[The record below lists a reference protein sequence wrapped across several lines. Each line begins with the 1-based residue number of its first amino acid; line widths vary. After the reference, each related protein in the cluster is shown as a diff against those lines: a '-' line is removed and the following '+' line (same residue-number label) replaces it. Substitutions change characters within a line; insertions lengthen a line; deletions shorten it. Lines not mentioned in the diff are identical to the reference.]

1 MSAVLVYTVAGI
13 LLFVMGLYGLITQP
27 HLMKKIISLNVA
39 STGVF
44 LVLVALAFRRAIPDP
59 VPHALVLTGIVIA
72 VSATAYAVALAGR
85 IFRATGV
92 TSLDHTGE
100 SRR

>member
-1 MSAVLVYTVAGI
+1 MSTVHIYVVAGV
-13 LLFVMGLYGLITQP
+13 LLFVLGLYGLITQP

-39 STGVF
+39 SAGVF
-44 LVLVALAFRRAIPDP
+44 LVLVALAFRRAVPDP

-85 IFRATGV
+85 VFQITGSA
-92 TSLDHTGE
+92 SLDKKEGE
-100 SRR
+100 QQ